1 MQRSHPNALPALDWF
16 DAGEAAFC
24 AGTINQQLLPPLDD
38 PVAQRQWLGGFAAA
52 WAACPEGRGGWCD
65 EALDVVL
72 MRALADRG
80 PLYRRLLAHGLPA
93 ARVLH

>member
-1 MQRSHPNALPALDWF
+1 MQRSHPSTRPGVDWF

-24 AGTINQQLLPPLDD
+24 AGETNHRLLPPLED
-38 PVAQRQWLGGFAAA
+38 PVAQRHWLGGFGAA
-52 WAACPEGRGGWCD
+52 WAACPEGSGGWCD

-80 PLYRRLLAHGLPA
+80 PLYQRLLAHGLPA